1 MLRIYLGTISLSII
15 FLFTS
20 CKEEVKVTLPYEEEK
35 VINILGDMHFARSAA
50 KVYNIEIRDSMKLIF
65 ESQVYSINGITE
77 TDYQDLV
84 NILESDMNLYYDIE
98 KKVHKYLKNV
108 QNDKN

>member
-1 MLRIYLGTISLSII
+1 MRTKYLVTLSLSM
-15 FLFTS
+15 LFMFSS
-20 CKEEVKVTLPYEEEK
+20 CKKEVKVTLPYEEEK
-35 VINILGDMHFARSAA
+35 VINILGDIHFARSAA